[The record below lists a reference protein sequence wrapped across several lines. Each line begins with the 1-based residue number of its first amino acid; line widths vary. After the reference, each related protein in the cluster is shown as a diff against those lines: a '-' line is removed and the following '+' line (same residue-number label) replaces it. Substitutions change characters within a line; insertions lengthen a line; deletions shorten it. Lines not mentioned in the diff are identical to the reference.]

1 MIISTNRTT
10 RIKITPDIDYS
21 VTVASLPGGGQLVF
35 AQGTTLLTVTAD
47 GTYTF
52 TSDDSTKTLRITSTN
67 IAVSVD
73 VTISALDNA
82 SAGGSVSVVS
92 SVLPSGAATSGN
104 QTTANTKLDTIA
116 TNTAVQLGGGAVTGT
131 TKRVTL
137 ATDSPGVSAL
147 TSIDAK
153 TPVLVGNNA
162 DGEAAVSGGLQPV
175 KNYPTLFNGSTWD
188 RARKG
193 LQSTADG
200 ASVTLPN
207 DLNQTGIAAATTGT
221 NVLAADGATA
231 ISATGYHS
239 GSTQVIGSAGI
250 GAGAVTFEQ
259 SNDGTNFTLMP
270 VREDTATAQTL
281 QTGAITIASS
291 TARLFSY
298 AVNSNFIRCRI
309 STTVTGGTIQAF
321 SCFSQLPY
329 SAPVIAVQNVT
340 AANFNT
346 NVSGTVTI
354 GTAVTPGTAAANLG
368 KAEDAV
374 AASGDTGVFVL
385 GVRRDVA
392 VSSASAAGDYNELS
406 VGQYGDQYISKLG
419 TRKRSYSSAFSI
431 VPAASATD
439 VVEIIGSAT
448 TTVEITRV
456 TIGGVQTTAGQV
468 LVNLLRR
475 STADTVGTQTA
486 QTIVPHQATDAAAIA
501 VIKAYTANP
510 TTGTLVGNVR
520 SRRLP
525 IGSATSLI
533 PATVYEFGE
542 NTKPLFLA
550 GVAQTLCIN
559 LAGATVTGGT
569 LDVEIE
575 FTEV

>member
-1 MIISTNRTT
+1 MTISTNRKS
-10 RIKITPDIDYS
+10 RLKITADIDYS
-21 VTVASLPGGGQLVF
+21 VTVSGLNVGGSLVF
-35 AQGTTLLTVTAD
+35 AQSTTLLTVTTD
-47 GTYTF
+47 GVYLF
-52 TSDDSTKTLRITSTN
+52 TSDDSTKTIAITSAGLSGSV
-67 IAVSVD
+67 AVD
-73 VTISALDNA
+73 LAALDNS
-82 SAGGSVSVVS
+82 SAGGAVSVVS
-92 SVLPSGAATSGN
+92 SVLPSGASTSAL
-104 QTTANTKLDTIA
+104 QSTANGSLATIA
-116 TNTAVQLGGGAVTGT
+116 TNTAVQLGAGIITAT
-131 TKRVTL
+131 TQRVTL
-137 ATDSPGVSAL
+137 ATDGPTTSAL
-147 TSIDAK
+147 TSIDNK
-153 TPVLVGNNA
+153 TPALVGNNSDA
-162 DGEAAVSGGLQPV
+162 EASVSTGLQPTEA
-175 KNYPTLFNGSTWD
+175 YSMLYNGATWD

-193 LQSTADG
+193 LQSVANG
-200 ASVTLPN
+200 ASVALPI
-207 DLNQTGIAAATTGT
+207 DEAPAGIAAATSG
-221 NVLAADGATA
+221 NNILAADGATA
-231 ISATGYHS
+231 TTATGYHS
-239 GSTQVIGSAGI
+239 GSVQIVASAGI

-259 SNDGTNFTLMP
+259 SNDGTNFTLLP
-270 VREDTATAQTL
+270 VREDTATAQTM
-281 QTGAITIASS
+281 QTAAITIAAS
-291 TARLFSY
+291 TVRLFSF

-329 SAPVIAVQNVT
+329 SGPSIAAQNVT
-340 AANFNT
+340 AANFNA
-346 NVSGTVTI
+346 NVSGTVVI
-354 GTAVTPGTAAANLG
+354 GATVTPGTGATNLG
-368 KAEDAV
+368 KAEDAA

-392 VSSASAAGDYNELS
+392 VASASAAGDYNELA

-439 VVEIIGSAT
+439 VVEVIGSAT
-448 TTVEITRV
+448 TTVEITRM

-486 QTIVPHQATDAAAIA
+486 QTIVPHQATDAAATA

-525 IGSATSLI
+525 IGAATSLI

-559 LAGATVTGGT
+559 LNGATVTGGT